1 MKSSSCLALAVVCL
15 LALALAGPAWATDCH
30 FAGAFYSP
38 PAVIA
43 PVIAPAAL
51 VTPAVAQV
59 QVQVQTQA
67 VAVAQPVVSTLAVTG
82 GYSSHTLAVAVP
94 VVSTLAVT
102 GGYSSHT
109 LAVAVPVVRQRV
121 FAVRG
126 IHGGLSGA
134 RLVGRRPA
142 IVVRGRGLAVR
153 SAPAV
158 IIRSRR

>member
-15 LALALAGPAWATDCH
+15 LVLALAGPAWATDCH

-59 QVQVQTQA
+59 QVQTQA
-67 VAVAQPVVSTLAVTG
+67 VAVTQPVVSTLAVTG
-82 GYSSHTLAVAVP
+82 GYSSHA
-94 VVSTLAVT
+94 
-102 GGYSSHT
+102 